1 MSSPFEMPDQ
11 VKRVLVVEDDESTRE
26 AVTRILQRCEV
37 EVVQAATAG
46 EGKACLEQG
55 PPPDVILIDVRLPD
69 GPVDAVLEAACEL
82 APAPV
87 IVAMSGVAT
96 AEESFRLNRFGVREY
111 LQKPFGG
118 EELARTIRAACAEA
132 PRVET
137 FVAAQVG
144 HVGMRDL
151 QKQVR
156 DAMVREALARSAGS
170 RSAAARLLHVTRQA
184 VQQIVRS
191 QGKRGRRGNPDNHDN
206 CIH

>member
-1 MSSPFEMPDQ
+1 MPVLFDIPDQ
-11 VKRVLVVEDDESTRE
+11 VKRALVVEDDASTRE

-46 EGKACLEQG
+46 EGKAALEQG
-55 PPPDVILIDVRLPD
+55 PPPDVILTDVRLPD
-69 GPVDAVLEAACEL
+69 APVESVLEAACAL

-111 LQKPFGG
+111 LQKPFGA
-118 EELARTIRAACAEA
+118 EDLARAIREACAEA

-156 DAMVREALARSAGS
+156 DAMVREALARSDGS

-184 VQQIVRS
+184 IQQIVRS
-191 QGKRGRRGNPDNHDN
+191 QGKRGRRDDPDEHEN
-206 CIH
+206 CAH